1 MKSKDEAVVRS
12 SISLQIDKFLIDKKR
27 DTIIASKSMLIVFH
41 SQNSPF
47 FILQY
52 SSLLQIWFQCSFL
65 SFPLC
70 AVFLNRSSATKIG
83 DCSEN

>member
-27 DTIIASKSMLIVFH
+27 DIIIASKSMLIVFH

-52 SSLLQIWFQCSFL
+52 SSRFFKSGFNALFSL
-65 SFPLC
+65 SLSVPCF
-70 AVFLNRSSATKIG
+70 
-83 DCSEN
+83 